1 MLDLHNIYFQS
12 SQKVIKLNTTQID
25 CKLNRNNDCILE
37 ILGMHD
43 QGSLTVTYSLRFTEA
58 IKVIMC
64 MVDKNTTENFPTVW
78 KHKHFKIRPSRWWDA
93 RLLLLTQLSTG

>member
-12 SQKVIKLNTTQID
+12 SQKVIKLNSTQID
-25 CKLNRNNDCILE
+25 CKLNRNNDYILE

-58 IKVIMC
+58 IKVVMC
-64 MVDKNTTENFPTVW
+64 I
-78 KHKHFKIRPSRWWDA
+78 H
-93 RLLLLTQLSTG
+93 G